1 VKNSYHTSSGTLW
14 TTTALPFPVVFDHDS
29 DEQSIGRALRLALR
43 RLPETERLTFFA
55 HAITSPLP
63 ALPRKNGLEIQ
74 KVWISSPF
82 S

>member
-1 VKNSYHTSSGTLW
+1 MNYSAIQQSDKALSVRPFLHDVESS
-14 TTTALPFPVVFDHDS
+14 P
-29 DEQSIGRALRLALR
+29 DEQCIECALKLALR
-43 RLPETERLTFFA
+43 RLPENERLSFFA

-63 ALPRKNGLEIQ
+63 VLPRKNGLEIQ

>member
-1 VKNSYHTSSGTLW
+1 MNHCTNTNG
-14 TTTALPFPVVFDHDS
+14 LPLAIGPFLREVEVRPN
-29 DEQSIGRALRLALR
+29 ERSIERVLKLALR
-43 RLPETERLTFFA
+43 RLPENERLTFFA

>member
-1 VKNSYHTSSGTLW
+1 MTSSDVHSPEMPL
-14 TTTALPFPVVFDHDS
+14 AIRPFLREVEVRP
-29 DEQSIGRALRLALR
+29 DEQSSERSLKLALR
-43 RLPETERLTFFA
+43 RLPENVRLSFFA

-63 ALPRKNGLEIQ
+63 ALPCKNGLEIQ

>member
-1 VKNSYHTSSGTLW
+1 MNSLNDKSVGMSL
-14 TTTALPFPVVFDHDS
+14 AIRPFLREVEVNP
-29 DEQSIGRALRLALR
+29 DERIIERALKLALR
-43 RLPETERLTFFA
+43 RLPENERLTFFA

-63 ALPRKNGLEIQ
+63 VLPRKNGLEIQ